1 MSYYWIRQLHITTV
15 VFTIG
20 FFALRFYWMM
30 FHPHLE
36 RQRWVRVASV
46 TNDTLLLCAGIGMAV
61 LSAQYPLVQPWL
73 TAKLIGLILYII
85 LGTLALK
92 RARERNVRIVCGLLA
107 LLSAG
112 YIVWVA
118 TTRTPT
124 PWSI

>member
-15 VFTIG
+15 VITIG

-30 FHPHLE
+30 FQPYLE
-36 RQRWVRVASV
+36 KRCWVRILSV
-46 TNDTLLLCAGIGMAV
+46 SNDTLLLCAGISMAV
-61 LSAQYPLVQPWL
+61 LSAQYPLVAPWL
-73 TAKLIGLILYII
+73 TAKLIGLILYIV

-92 RARERNVRIVCGLLA
+92 RARKRSVRIVCGLLA

-118 TTRTPT
+118 TTRSAT
-124 PWSI
+124 PWSL